1 MDGHKTL
8 FMNVFI
14 INTYYEYNVYNEYI
28 VYYEYNVEECI
39 HSSHILNTVKTAMGN
54 INLVNLFH
62 LL

>member
-1 MDGHKTL
+1 MDAHKTL

-14 INTYYEYNVYNEYI
+14 IN

-39 HSSHILNTVKTAMGN
+39 HSLHILNTVKTAMGN

-62 LL
+62 SL